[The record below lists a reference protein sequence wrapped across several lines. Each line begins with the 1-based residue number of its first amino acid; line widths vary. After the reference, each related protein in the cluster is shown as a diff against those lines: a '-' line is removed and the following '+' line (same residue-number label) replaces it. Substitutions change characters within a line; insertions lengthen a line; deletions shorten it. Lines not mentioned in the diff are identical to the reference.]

1 MKKLLTIFLLLAV
14 AIGLT
19 YYLASLESKKP
30 NKNIKIRISV
40 IPWPGYDLLYL
51 AKKKGY
57 FAEEGLDVELVEQ
70 LSATNQ
76 AVAFN
81 NGHISAAATT
91 INDALD
97 NNVNWK
103 NKMHFVSILDYSN
116 GGDVIIGQENIK
128 TMQDLKGKKVA
139 VEDSALGDYMINRA
153 LSIAGMTLDDVE
165 IVNLSFTD
173 GVKSMINKEVDGFV
187 GFPPSSTEIQNSIPV
202 NIIFDSTK
210 IPGEIVDVLAVND
223 DLLFNHPDKVS
234 AMVRAWNKALI
245 YSKENPDELFKIMAE
260 NNGLNNRE
268 EFEVILDEV
277 YMPSIAEQKEIFK
290 KKSMNATA
298 YRIMK
303 LLFSEE
309 KLKTAPLP
317 DAFIHDDII
326 KTIN

>member
-1 MKKLLTIFLLLAV
+1 MKKLLTIILLLAV
-14 AIGLT
+14 VGGVT
-19 YYLASLESKKP
+19 YYSTTVESKKP
-30 NKNIKIRISV
+30 DKNIKIRISV

-57 FAEEGLDVELVEQ
+57 FAQEGLDVELVEQ

-103 NKMHFVSILDYSN
+103 KKMHFISILDYSN
-116 GGDVIIGQENIK
+116 GGDVILGQDNIK

-139 VEDSALGDYMINRA
+139 VENSALGEYMINRA
-153 LSIAGMTLDDVE
+153 LSLSGMSLDDID
-165 IVNLSFTD
+165 IVNLSFSE
-173 GVKSMINKEVDGFV
+173 GVKSMIKKEVDGFV

-234 AMVRAWNKALI
+234 GMVRAWNKALI
-245 YSKENPDELFKIMAE
+245 YSKENPDELFEIMVE
-260 NNGLNNRE
+260 NNGLNTRE
-268 EFEVILDEV
+268 EFEVILNEV
-277 YMPSIAEQKEIFK
+277 YMPSIAEQKEIFQ
-290 KKSMNATA
+290 KKSMNVTA
-298 YRIMK
+298 SRIMK
-303 LLFSEE
+303 LLLSEE
-309 KLKTAPLP
+309 QIKNAPLP
-317 DAFIHDDII
+317 DTFIHDDII